1 MEREIS
7 SKKIIFSLILFIV
20 FWTIITDAWGY
31 SDFIFNNSA
40 NNIGIYIYGYVSR
53 ILWVIPA
60 IYLIVKYNYN
70 LSIDKKRL
78 LSYPKVDKTLVVV
91 LLLSICYVTVSMF
104 LVHKGFF
111 FDDSELLGLVIIKYM
126 LVGFVEEMVFR
137 GWGYNALVKNTTH
150 IKATFITTVLFVIL
164 HWPAYFI
171 KLFRFG
177 FFDFAGIIGQSS
189 AALFWGIVFCWL
201 LKKGKSVWNPILAHA
216 LYDLSYVLLVG

>member
-1 MEREIS
+1 MERDIG
-7 SKKIIFSLILFIV
+7 SKKIVFSLVLFIM

-31 SDFIFNNSA
+31 SDFIFNKGI
-40 NNIGIYIYGYVSR
+40 NNIGVYIYGYVSR

-60 IYLIVKYNYN
+60 IFLIVKYSYN
-70 LSIDKKRL
+70 LSIDKTRL
-78 LSYPKVDKTLVVV
+78 LSYPKFDKTLVAV
-91 LLLSICYVTVSMF
+91 LMLSMCYVIVSMF
-104 LVHKGFF
+104 LIHKGFF
-111 FDDSELLGLVIIKYM
+111 FNDSEILGLVIIKFV

-150 IKATFITTVLFVIL
+150 IKATFITTILFVIL

-189 AALFWGIVFCWL
+189 AALFWGIIFCCL
-201 LKKGKSVWNPILAHA
+201 LRKGKSIWNPIIAHTM
-216 LYDLSYVLLVG
+216 YDLSYVLLVG

>member
-1 MEREIS
+1 MERDIS
-7 SKKIIFSLILFIV
+7 SKKIVFSLILFIV

-31 SDFIFNNSA
+31 SDFIFKNST
-40 NNIGIYIYGYVSR
+40 NNIGVYIYGYVSR

-60 IYLIVKYNYN
+60 IFLIVKYRGN
-70 LSIDKKRL
+70 LSIDKTKL
-78 LSYPKVDKTLVVV
+78 LSYPRFDKTLVTV
-91 LLLSICYVTVSMF
+91 LMSSMCYVIVSMF

-111 FDDSELLGLVIIKYM
+111 FNDSEILGLVIIKFM

-150 IKATFITTVLFVIL
+150 IKATLITTILFIIL

-177 FFDFAGIIGQSS
+177 FFDFAGIIGQST
-189 AALFWGIVFCWL
+189 ATLFWGIIFCWL
-201 LKKGKSVWNPILAHA
+201 LKKGKSIWNPIIAHI